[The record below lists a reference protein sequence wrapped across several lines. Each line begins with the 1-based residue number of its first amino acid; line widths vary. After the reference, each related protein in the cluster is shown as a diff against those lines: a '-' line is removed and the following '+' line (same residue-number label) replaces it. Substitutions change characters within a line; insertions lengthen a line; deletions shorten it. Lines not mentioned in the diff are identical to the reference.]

1 MSKVKHTFILIAPY
15 VAVLILFAP
24 VIYFTFHLAA
34 MFILWESLPIS
45 WEILRVLSVI
55 GVVFTIWFWV
65 STEFI
70 RDEYRMDVEE
80 DKNE

>member
-1 MSKVKHTFILIAPY
+1 MSKVKHTFMLIAPY

-24 VIYFTFHLAA
+24 VIYFTFHLTA

-45 WEILRVLSVI
+45 WGVFRLLSVI
-55 GVVFTIWFWV
+55 GVVYTIWFWV
-65 STEFI
+65 GTEFI
-70 RDEYRMDVEE
+70 RDEFRMDVEE